1 MLRSC
6 GGLIL
11 AWGQSII
18 EVREAH
24 LRAQCAEI
32 AGDWHIAVQCYLF
45 CLEAAERAHDLRGT
59 CFFASRL
66 AEAYTAMGFSEKADS
81 YRELV
86 ALAAC

>member
-1 MLRSC
+1 MLRFF

-11 AWGQSII
+11 AWGQLII
-18 EVREAH
+18 EVREAR

-32 AGDWHIAVQCYLF
+32 AGDWHVAVQEYLF
-45 CLEAAERAHDLRGT
+45 CLEAAERAQDLKGT

-66 AEAYTAMGFSEKADS
+66 ANAYTAMGFAEKADR
-81 YRELV
+81 YLELV